1 MLTLQ
6 LADEYKSNS
15 LDLVIEAQLT
25 HRSPL
30 LPPSMAAAAVGFL
43 GDHQAGLLLFF
54 GVLLVRCFCF
64 WWWGGWARVGSGRWV
79 VCVGWRLSG

>member
-1 MLTLQ
+1 MLNLQ

-43 GDHQAGLLLFF
+43 GDHQAGLLLFGILF
-54 GVLLVRCFCF
+54 VRFFVLGG
-64 WWWGGWARVGSGRWV
+64 WGGGGVGGRGLGVGGGLSVWV
-79 VCVGWRLSG
+79 GG